1 MRAVLFHNVVAE
13 PTDQLDRSLERL
25 HVNAFRRELEWL
37 ASRYRIVDHDTAMR
51 ALDAGD
57 PQSDAM
63 VLTFD
68 DGFAGVKNVA
78 APVLAELGLPAAVF
92 VLTEP
97 GGDMRADRLF
107 HFERLEIAFRL
118 AEGSTIDLTDYGEGV
133 LPFATPVARLQAL
146 KTLKR
151 RLKTLPDHAAV
162 AARAAIIATLGVS
175 DDATRAYAAQSPKY
189 QKLTVDECRT
199 LAGQGW
205 TIGGHTRNH
214 PSLGMSADQDIIEEV
229 QGNADDL
236 RRLGFTDVPFAFPYG
251 GETHVDARA
260 RAATRD
266 AGFRCAWTTQPG
278 DNDRH
283 TDRHALRRFSLP
295 ALHHGDSALLNDHRS
310 SPS

>member
-13 PTDQLDRSLERL
+13 PTDQIDRSLERL

-37 ASRYRIVDHDTAMR
+37 ASRYRIVDHGDALR

-57 PQSDAM
+57 DQPDAM

-68 DGFAGVKNVA
+68 DGFAGVKDVA

-97 GGDMRADRLF
+97 GGTMRADRLF

-118 AEGSTIDLTDYGEGV
+118 AEGSTIDLTAYGDGV

-146 KTLKR
+146 KGLKR
-151 RLKTLPDHAAV
+151 RLKAMPDRACV
-162 AARAAIIATLGVS
+162 DARARIISELGVS
-175 DDATRAYAAQSPKY
+175 DEAIRVYASQSPKY
-189 QKLTVDECRT
+189 QKLTLDDCRT
-199 LAGQGW
+199 LAAQGW

-214 PSLGMSADQDIIEEV
+214 PSLGMSTDTDIVDEV
-229 QGNADDL
+229 GGNADDL
-236 RRLGFTDVPFAFPYG
+236 RAVGFAGVPFAYPYG
-251 GETHVDARA
+251 GETHVDARV
-260 RAATRD
+260 RAATRG
-266 AGFRCAWTTQPG
+266 AGFLCAWTTQPG

-283 TDRHALRRFSLP
+283 TDRYALRRFSLP
-295 ALHHGDSALLNDHRS
+295 GLHHGDSTLLNDHRS